1 VAGSSYPGG
10 NYQNYFKK
18 THRERSI
25 YGRWNSFYGIFYL
38 SLLQYSISTL
48 RNSMK
53 INHLTAAEENFMKLF
68 WKMESFYLKDVMEQ
82 HPEPKPHQ
90 NTVSTY
96 LKILVEKGY
105 LSTVKEGRIFKYTVI
120 VPFENYKKFL
130 LKELSHNF
138 FNDSG
143 KEILE
148 FLFNEK
154 LLTQDDLKGYFD
166 LKIEIKP
173 AKPVKIE
180 EPKYEFAEEILNPK
194 KEKKAKSKEKEK
206 EKDKKK
212 KKKKE

>member
-1 VAGSSYPGG
+1 MAGNRNFGWNHPG
-10 NYQNYFKK
+10 YIKK
-18 THRERSI
+18 THRKRSI
-25 YGRWNSFYGIFYL
+25 YGSWNSFYGIFYL

-48 RNSMK
+48 EYSMK
-53 INHLTAAEENFMKLF
+53 IHHLTAAEENFMKLF
-68 WKMESFYLKDVMEQ
+68 WKMGSFYLKDVMEQ

-105 LSTVKEGRIFKYTVI
+105 LSTIKEGRIFKYTTI
-120 VPFENYKKFL
+120 VPLEEYKKFL

-138 FNDSG
+138 FSDSG

-148 FLFNEK
+148 LLLSEK
-154 LLTQDDLKGYFD
+154 LISQEDMKGYFD

-173 AKPVKIE
+173 AKTE
-180 EPKYEFAEEILNPK
+180 EPKFELAEEILSPK
-194 KEKKAKSKEKEK
+194 KEKKAKGKEKEK
-206 EKDKKK
+206 DKDKKK